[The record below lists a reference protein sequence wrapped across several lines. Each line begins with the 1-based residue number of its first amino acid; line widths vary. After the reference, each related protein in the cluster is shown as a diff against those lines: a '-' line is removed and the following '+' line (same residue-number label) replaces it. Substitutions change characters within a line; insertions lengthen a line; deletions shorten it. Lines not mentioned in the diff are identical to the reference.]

1 MFYISG
7 FRDLSIHVTYTCHQ
21 ERYCLKVTGLR
32 VILLPSWQVCIT
44 DIHCWNMLYLIYF
57 IKRFILKISSDS
69 TTKQDTKHQT
79 NSDHSLLVLVK
90 ALVGVLYEKYSM
102 RGGVE
107 KVIPYSTKQSQVLY
121 EVLRLHLSA
130 IFHYSKSKSIA
141 LDGL

>member
-1 MFYISG
+1 
-7 FRDLSIHVTYTCHQ
+7 
-21 ERYCLKVTGLR
+21 
-32 VILLPSWQVCIT
+32 
-44 DIHCWNMLYLIYF
+44 MLYLIYF